1 MSDTALGKTRPRD
14 RAADRLA
21 RGARHPR
28 KNASPLVEHAAHPT
42 RIEQPSLTD
51 RVREEILRRIL
62 DGEIEPGER
71 IIEMH
76 VAQQLGTSQAP
87 VREALRALEVLGVIE
102 SSRNRGA
109 RVRML
114 EARELAEITDVRA
127 ELEGYAAS
135 VAAGRLKGRTA
146 EIEKHVLAMRQAAKT
161 RDMRRFAAANARFH
175 RSVVEA
181 TGNATLLNI
190 WQQLDVKAHT
200 IMNVLRGHRNL
211 ASVAE
216 SHWPIVEALKLGDS
230 RAARSA
236 IRKHILDLKLIVPE
250 QDYR

>member
-1 MSDTALGKTRPRD
+1 MSDPALGKARSRD
-14 RAADRLA
+14 RAGDRLA
-21 RGARHPR
+21 RGARRAGKHV
-28 KNASPLVEHAAHPT
+28 ALAVERAAHPT

-62 DGEIEPGER
+62 NGEIEPGER

-114 EARELAEITDVRA
+114 EARELAEITVVRA

-135 VAAGRLKGRTA
+135 AAAGRLKGSTG
-146 EIEKHVLAMRQAAKT
+146 ELEKHVMAMRQAAKT

-175 RSVVEA
+175 RSIVEA
-181 TGNATLLNI
+181 TGNATLLEI

-211 ASVAE
+211 ATVAE
-216 SHWPIVEALKLGDS
+216 SHCPIVEALRSGDS
-230 RAARSA
+230 RAARKA
-236 IRKHILDLKLIVPE
+236 IRKHILDLKLVVP
-250 QDYR
+250 

>member
-1 MSDTALGKTRPRD
+1 MSDPALDKARSRD
-14 RAADRLA
+14 RAEDRLA
-21 RGARHPR
+21 RGARR
-28 KNASPLVEHAAHPT
+28 ASTHAAPAVERSAHPM
-42 RIEQPSLTD
+42 RIEQLSLTD

-62 DGEIEPGER
+62 NGEIEPGER

-76 VAQQLGTSQAP
+76 IAQQLGTSQAP
-87 VREALRALEVLGVIE
+87 VREALRALEVLGVVE

-114 EARELAEITDVRA
+114 EARELAEITVVRA
-127 ELEGYAAS
+127 ELEGYAAAA
-135 VAAGRLKGRTA
+135 AAGRLKGATA
-146 EIEKHVLAMRQAAKT
+146 DLEKHVMAMRQAAKT

-175 RSVVEA
+175 RSIVAA
-181 TGNATLLNI
+181 TGNATLLEI

-216 SHWPIVEALKLGDS
+216 SHWPIVEALKSGDS
-230 RAARSA
+230 RAARKA
-236 IRKHILDLKLIVPE
+236 IRKHILDLKLVVP
-250 QDYR
+250 

>member
-1 MSDTALGKTRPRD
+1 MTEPVLVKTRSRY
-14 RAADRLA
+14 
-21 RGARHPR
+21 RGEHRPSARHAN
-28 KNASPLVEHAAHPT
+28 KNSSRPAEHAAHSG
-42 RIEQPSLTD
+42 RIEQPSLTE

-135 VAAGRLKGRTA
+135 VAASRLKGRTA
-146 EIEKHVLAMRQAAKT
+146 DIEKHVLAMRQAAKT

-175 RSVVEA
+175 RSIVEA
-181 TGNATLLNI
+181 TGNATLLGI

-216 SHWPIVEALKLGDS
+216 SHWPIVEALNSGDS

-236 IRKHILDLKLIVPE
+236 IRKHIFDLKLVVPE
-250 QDYR
+250 QNYR